1 MPPDVDGMVASGRLY
16 NDLDLYRSRLTGEED
31 DDDMGDVPLE
41 SAVDVPID
49 PNEPTYCLCNQVS
62 FGAMIGC
69 DNEEAIYSVSI
80 LMLTVDLVRN

>member
-1 MPPDVDGMVASGRLY
+1 
-16 NDLDLYRSRLTGEED
+16 
-31 DDDMGDVPLE
+31 MGDVPLE

-69 DNEEAIYSVSI
+69 DNEEAIHSI
-80 LMLTVDLVRN
+80 SIFILIPVIVRNRVVPLRLRWSREPAKGPVVLPGMSGAHG